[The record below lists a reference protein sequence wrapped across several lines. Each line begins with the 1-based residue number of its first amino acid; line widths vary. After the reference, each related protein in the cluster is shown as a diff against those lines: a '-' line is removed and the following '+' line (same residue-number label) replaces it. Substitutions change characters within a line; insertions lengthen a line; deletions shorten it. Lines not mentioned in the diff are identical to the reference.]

1 MLNTKL
7 LLIWNIVLTL
17 LVVVLLWGI
26 SALSQETNNL
36 SSHNT
41 AQNVVLCGYLED
53 IKAKTGVDRTVSPN
67 CQGDIELIYDLNTK

>member
-53 IKAKTGVDRTVSPN
+53 IQAQTGVDRTVSPN